1 MLLNKLINNSFKITH
16 TMKQQQKLQHGQGMT
31 EYIII
36 LSLVAVAAITVFGA
50 FGGVNRAQVAAVAN
64 EIAGNHQGAK
74 DSIQLAQNYARY
86 ASDSASYSRNM
97 GNYNSS
103 PDWSNY
109 SGGGSSGSGSSGSG
123 SSGLGDSGLGDS
135 GTGSSGSGSSG
146 TGGSGT
152 GGSGTGGS
160 GTGGSG
166 TGGSGAGGSGTETL
180 GISDETPNPPAS
192 SSPISVTPI
201 SPTTLTGPALVNT
214 GLGESIEKLISK
226 SPTLIKDVNDLLN
239 RGYTIVYGDTAQF
252 LVKVITLIDSEK
264 TNFSM
269 TVQSLAHEI
278 GHALHKGESL
288 VSPRGLTR
296 KQFIDKNVF
305 TLLTSE
311 GAATLYNLEIT
322 EEILANTN
330 KKIDIGIAGANIS
343 RYKKIFEKYKKS
355 EPGFTKTA
363 TEAAMG
369 RIYGNYEIPNGKT
382 VNYFRSYQDHFLK
395 EWDRL
400 TK

>member
-1 MLLNKLINNSFKITH
+1 M
-16 TMKQQQKLQHGQGMT
+16 
-31 EYIII
+31 
-36 LSLVAVAAITVFGA
+36 
-50 FGGVNRAQVAAVAN
+50 
-64 EIAGNHQGAK
+64 
-74 DSIQLAQNYARY
+74 
-86 ASDSASYSRNM
+86 
-97 GNYNSS
+97 
-103 PDWSNY
+103 
-109 SGGGSSGSGSSGSG
+109 
-123 SSGLGDSGLGDS
+123 
-135 GTGSSGSGSSG
+135 
-146 TGGSGT
+146 
-152 GGSGTGGS
+152 
-160 GTGGSG
+160 
-166 TGGSGAGGSGTETL
+166 
-180 GISDETPNPPAS
+180 
-192 SSPISVTPI
+192 
-201 SPTTLTGPALVNT
+201 
-214 GLGESIEKLISK
+214 
-226 SPTLIKDVNDLLN
+226 LN

-252 LVKVITLIDSEK
+252 LGKVITLIDSEK